1 MEASNCSDYCQE
13 TIKKPKLEQHTYR
26 CRFAQFTCIDCST
39 TFQGTDYKSHSSCV
53 SEAQKYQGALYKGN
67 NQKNSNIAKPL
78 SSASLIDQINQ
89 KSGKATADKPTE
101 KSKKEKSDD
110 KPAKKSKDKS
120 DEKLKKSKKAPKSE
134 AVSDTDTEFSKRVL
148 LQTIHSILKKKEKL
162 SFKDLKA
169 KISKKLAKKNIQC
182 KDLDSQ
188 FEKLVCYSYLL
199 NLR

>member
-1 MEASNCSDYCQE
+1 MVSFVCDYCQE

-148 LQTIHSILKKKEKL
+148 LQTIHSILKKVFRL
-162 SFKDLKA
+162 NFL
-169 KISKKLAKKNIQC
+169 IVRKKNYH
-182 KDLDSQ
+182 S
-188 FEKLVCYSYLL
+188 
-199 NLR
+199 RT